1 MANDLTNYIQN
12 NGTYKAKNELLLNNY
27 KSQVAGI
34 ERNKRA
40 QQDAAA
46 ISYQKLM
53 KYLPEYNASMGL
65 RGSGA
70 ASGAALEANARYRSQ
85 QGQIAADYDA
95 QKASAEQA
103 HNQNMLNLYT
113 EAQAAQKAEQ
123 ADAYTLAKDTINNW
137 SGSSDKLKEYYE
149 GLKGTFT
156 DDQEQSLTQA
166 YNSMYE
172 GVLEQEKNE
181 AFKPDKGWE
190 KLTVDSAPSKYKKG
204 HNFEVSVGD
213 RSYKVQVGEEV
224 TNKDA
229 ITAAMNAG
237 YGEGD
242 IIKYGGKLY
251 LVSGSITDSGDGL
264 KLFEIEKR
272 TLDTDN
278 YNDALLLAETTGGK
292 TTSKLN
298 AYNVMGWPAELA
310 AIVYNRIR
318 K

>member
-12 NGTYKAKNELLLNNY
+12 TGTYKAKNELLLNNY

-123 ADAYTLAKDTINNW
+123 ADAYTLAQDTIKNW
-137 SGSSDKLKEYYE
+137 SGSSDELKAYYD

-156 DDQEQSLTQA
+156 DDQEESLTQA

-181 AFKPDKGWE
+181 A
-190 KLTVDSAPSKYKKG
+190 
-204 HNFEVSVGD
+204 
-213 RSYKVQVGEEV
+213 YKV
-224 TNKDA
+224 
-229 ITAAMNAG
+229 
-237 YGEGD
+237 
-242 IIKYGGKLY
+242 
-251 LVSGSITDSGDGL
+251 
-264 KLFEIEKR
+264 
-272 TLDTDN
+272 
-278 YNDALLLAETTGGK
+278 DALGGK
-292 TTSKLN
+292 TLSGTLPDSFDKGKNFEITYDNQSFKVEVGGKATNSEAEKAAEN
-298 AYNVMGWPAELA
+298 AGIANGGLFKYKNQIYIKTADGIYAVKHRWSQGADNNDYQYLLKKITLA
-310 AIVYNRIR
+310 NIGTGIP
-318 K
+318 KS